1 MGEQQVPD
9 LYLITSMYQDL
20 ARSPPGVAVLV
31 TGDGAGFDKGEG
43 LGATLR
49 DMYTAGWKVELISWV
64 HCIKRFLKQWVNLR
78 ALVSLWCVSVTTF
91 SATAHK

>member
-20 ARSPPGVAVLV
+20 AQRPPSVAVLV

-43 LGATLR
+43 LGTTLR
-49 DMYTAGWKVELISWV
+49 DMYTAEWKVELISCV
-64 HCIKRFLKQWVNLR
+64 HCVNRFLEQWVIR
-78 ALVSLWCVSVTTF
+78 ALVSLCHLIF
-91 SATAHK
+91 I

>member
-1 MGEQQVPD
+1 MYTRGSGMGEQQVPD

-20 ARSPPGVAVLV
+20 ARRPPGVSVLV
-31 TGDGAGFDKGEG
+31 TGDGAGFDTGEG

-64 HCIKRFLKQWVNLR
+64 HCVNRFLG
-78 ALVSLWCVSVTTF
+78 
-91 SATAHK
+91 